1 MITEEQNNAI
11 GKLQSF
17 ITPLHQLSKR
27 EYLPRMND
35 DKVHCMTVAKQY
47 GADYWDGERRYG
59 YGGYF
64 YRPGYWASV
73 AQNLIDTYNLT
84 PGSKVFDVGCGKGF
98 LLHELLLLEPQLQIL
113 GTDISQ
119 YAISQ
124 ATELV
129 KPFLKIHDARGQF
142 LWDDNEFDLVIS
154 INMLHNLRVFHL
166 ESALREIQRIGR
178 SKYVAVESYRSDLE
192 LFNLQCWAKT
202 CESFFDFDEW
212 IWMFKKTSFS
222 GDYEFIYFE

>member
-1 MITEEQNNAI
+1 MITEEQDNSI

-47 GADYWDGERRYG
+47 GADYWDGDRRYG

-64 YRPGYWASV
+64 HRPGYWAPV
-73 AQNLIDTYNLT
+73 AQNLIDTFNLKS
-84 PGSKVFDVGCGKGF
+84 GSKVLDIGCGKGF

-113 GTDISQ
+113 GTDISE

-129 KPFLKIHDARGQF
+129 KPFLKIHDTRGQF
-142 LWDDNEFDLVIS
+142 LWDDKEFDLVIS
-154 INMLHNLRVFHL
+154 INMLHNLRVFDL
-166 ESALREIQRIGR
+166 ENALREIQRIGK
-178 SKYVAVESYRSDLE
+178 SKYVAVESYRNDLE

-212 IWMFKKTSFS
+212 IWIFKKIGYS